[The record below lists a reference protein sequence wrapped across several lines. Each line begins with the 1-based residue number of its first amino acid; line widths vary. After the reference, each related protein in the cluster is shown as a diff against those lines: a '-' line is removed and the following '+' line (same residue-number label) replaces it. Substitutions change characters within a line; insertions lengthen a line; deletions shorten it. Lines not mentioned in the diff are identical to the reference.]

1 MVNKTK
7 YVLYRAL
14 LILFILFTLAGVYQ
28 QFFWK
33 QDLQQYAEQLPE
45 LWHKSDSC
53 DVLYFAES
61 SNATFADTDSNKKSI
76 SELLAIHYPHLT
88 IGALNKGAVHAGVFL
103 PLINQ
108 IPTNSKVHT
117 IIVTLNLRSFG
128 ADWINSEL
136 ESQLMKSNVLFA
148 KQNPFINKLFMS
160 FGYYDNKQIHKRN
173 AIRDNHW
180 EHDSL
185 RFPFEFP
192 FKTVRT
198 WDKTFGNGF
207 YKNNDSSWN
216 MEKITLACHYIKSY
230 AFQIDTMTNPRIKDF
245 DAIVKVANQKKLR
258 LVFTIL
264 AENVEYADSLVGPA
278 LSYLM
283 RNNRDL
289 LVNRYTKLGVEVV
302 DNLELVAGYNYMD
315 QHWTTEH
322 YFYEGRKQIAD
333 NLALHIKIP

>member
-1 MVNKTK
+1 
-7 YVLYRAL
+7 
-14 LILFILFTLAGVYQ
+14 
-28 QFFWK
+28 
-33 QDLQQYAEQLPE
+33 
-45 LWHKSDSC
+45 
-53 DVLYFAES
+53 
-61 SNATFADTDSNKKSI
+61 
-76 SELLAIHYPHLT
+76 
-88 IGALNKGAVHAGVFL
+88 VHAGVFL
-103 PLINQ
+103 PLITQ
-108 IPTNSKVHT
+108 IPSNSKVQT

-148 KQNPFINKLFMS
+148 QQNPFVNKLFMS
-160 FGYYDNKQIHKRN
+160 FGYYDNKPIHKRN
-173 AIRDNHW
+173 AIRDDHW

-185 RFPFEFP
+185 HFPFEFP

-198 WDKTFGNGF
+198 WDITFGNGF

-258 LVFTIL
+258 LIFTIL

-289 LVNRYTKLGVEVV
+289 LVNRYTQQGVEVV

-315 QHWTTEH
+315 KHWTTEH